1 MTQKITYNRPVVL
14 SVGGFD
20 PSSGAG
26 VLADIKTFEQH
37 KVIGVSATTSIT
49 IQNENEFEKV
59 YWLTEKQIEEQ
70 LEILFR
76 VYEINVAKI
85 ALVENFNSLQFI
97 ISTLKRYNAAIKI
110 IFDPIL
116 KATAGFS
123 FHENFDRQK
132 LMNDVYLITPNF
144 EEAKK
149 IFNTNE
155 PIEFLSS
162 TKLNSNILLKGGHSK
177 DEKFAVDILF
187 IPKNK
192 TEFKTE
198 RLQNTEKHGSG
209 CVLSSA
215 IAANLAMNKN
225 LEQSCELAKN
235 YLQQFLK
242 SNGNK
247 LGFHT

>member
-20 PSSGAG
+20 PSGGAG

-37 KVIGVSATTSIT
+37 QAIGVSATTCIT
-49 IQNENEFEKV
+49 IQNENEFDKV

-85 ALVENFNSLQFI
+85 ALIENFNSLQFI
-97 ISTLKRYNAAIKI
+97 ISTLKKYNADIKI

-123 FHENFDRQK
+123 FHDNIDWQK
-132 LMNDVYLITPNF
+132 LLSDVYLMTPNF
-144 EEAKK
+144 VEAKK
-149 IFNTNE
+149 IFNTND

-162 TKLNSNILLKGGHSK
+162 AKLNSNILLKGGHCN

-187 IPKNK
+187 TPKNK

-198 RLQNTEKHGSG
+198 RLQNMAKHGSG

-215 IAANLAMNKN
+215 IAANLVLGLN
-225 LEQSCELAKN
+225 LEDACRNAKN
-235 YLQQFLK
+235 YVQQFLK
-242 SNGNK
+242 SNENK
-247 LGFHT
+247 LGFHF